1 MDSDRIPSTNRN
13 AWTHVAPLFC
23 ACTAL
28 PEYGPLAPTE
38 DELHVLGELEGV
50 RVLELGCGSGHS
62 LRYLADRGASEVWG
76 VDLSPVQLDYAR
88 ATFRGLGSSVRL
100 IESAWNATT
109 AFMNAVVAA
118 GLRIEAL
125 VEPPLNAAAVK
136 HEHLDP
142 ARGTPLIARA
152 SCRRPSLSRRRS
164 LRGGPEQS
172 DLIEG
177 FYCSER
183 ATATMPTVARPMSKP
198 ATISGIRCR

>member
-136 HEHLDP
+136 
-142 ARGTPLIARA
+142 RA
-152 SCRRPSLSRRRS
+152 S
-164 LRGGPEQS
+164 GP
-172 DLIEG
+172 
-177 FYCSER
+177 R
-183 ATATMPTVARPMSKP
+183 AGYSVDRARLVPTTIIVEASKP
-198 ATISGIRCR
+198 SGRAGAE